1 MSTVSTEEV
10 LIRIAASGL
19 SKAAKEDVVQLACAI
34 WHEEY
39 VPSVEFILRR
49 EKEEQRTIGYLTEFL
64 AAFEV
69 LSLVQIKTLVR
80 VAEEVKEQLHP
91 QYKEVRGLDD
101 IANEWGMDVGINDY
115 LEHILF
121 YQTRHYKHKR
131 S

>member
-1 MSTVSTEEV
+1 VGSVFSEEV
-10 LIRIAASGL
+10 LIRIASSGL

-34 WHEEY
+34 WHEGY
-39 VPSVEFILRR
+39 VPSVEFILSRG
-49 EKEEQRTIGYLTEFL
+49 KEEQRIIGYLTEFL

-69 LSLVQIKTLVR
+69 LSLDQIKTLVW
-80 VAEEVKEQLHP
+80 VAEEIKEQLQP
-91 QYKEVRGLDD
+91 QYKEAKGLDD
-101 IANEWGMDVGINDY
+101 IAKEWGMDVGINDY